1 MYRKIICK
9 NMDKILHCI
18 TLDFSEMGPGGLM
31 RDVIHIKLRELTLG
45 PQFNAKLGKDIH
57 RKN

>member
-1 MYRKIICK
+1 
-9 NMDKILHCI
+9 MDKILHCI

-31 RDVIHIKLRELTLG
+31 RNVIHIKLRELTLG